1 MRWLLSE
8 YILKGVFLGLLLFL
22 ALQQPTWLA
31 IGGVFLC
38 ILGGLGLCLGIAG
51 YRKIR
56 EGYKVAGKV
65 PAFVLF
71 LLLESPQIVYAGII
85 LGTLVGIYAARG
97 DENREGFVATFL
109 GGAVVGLCF
118 WAMRHVADRN
128 SRFGLSLA
136 LAVALVCGGYYWFGY
151 LDHPIESSFATVL
164 LLGIPVFYLLTF
176 AGIAEESE
184 VEIGAMCA
192 TLGMGSFILARQS
205 GIFSMPAVL
214 FIVPLGIFFVYTKR
228 ILPGLRVFKYVV
240 RGIGYANVGRNRP
253 ALVAFRRALTLDPNN
268 KLARQHLWALHRQMD
283 LKDLIHDPD
292 TLALV
297 DLDLCLARASTL
309 LLEPKPDEAKRQEAE
324 HLLDLVQS
332 QRPALAPIVTYW
344 QAVALTHAKQL
355 EAAAGKLTQLLDP
368 ANHALDDANRKKV
381 LLQAWLLALTLHPEL
396 NRRVG
401 APQLAMP
408 GRRLEA
414 IAAVE
419 RCLAEQPE
427 ATDAWSLKRLL
438 YSNLTED
445 EYVTATKDDG
455 TAPSNG
461 APAVIPRV
469 LPLLDYGYTH
479 QLGLALI
486 NDPARW
492 QRGAEYLQI
501 SARGL
506 PANSPSIYH
515 QVAQAYERAGD
526 VQTAQH
532 YYQRAKQAGR
542 AVGVANLSPE
552 DKQLYFTLLKQLGDQ
567 ARAKG
572 DIDAAIENYQ
582 LYTEYERAGLET
594 LRILADLYEK
604 RGDAMAALRVTEKAL
619 LYDGADKDLLARK
632 EKYYYSVTP
641 DQLRANLETIRN
653 AFDVTYCQT
662 KATQL
667 LGMKDADLELID
679 WAQHLADLAAVLLPN
694 SIGVKV
700 LQARALRRRGET
712 AEAQKMLESARTP
725 KPESFSIGAE
735 EEAWFLACRL
745 LGEMYLYDLGK
756 PDLAIPCF
764 NDFRGSHKSGADTMY
779 KLGQCYEQL
788 GDPVKARKCYEHVTA
803 YESHPLAPDARDA
816 LYRLQSS

>member
-8 YILKGVFLGLLLFL
+8 YILKGVFLGLLTFV
-22 ALQQPTWLA
+22 ALQQPSGLA

-38 ILGGLGLCLGIAG
+38 IFGGLAICLGIAG
-51 YRKIR
+51 YAKVQ
-56 EGYKVAGKV
+56 EGYKVAGRV

-71 LLLESPQIVYAGII
+71 LLLESPRLAYAGII
-85 LGTLVGIYAARG
+85 LGTLVGTYVARG
-97 DENREGFVATFL
+97 DENREWFLGTFL
-109 GGAVVGLCF
+109 GGALVGLGF
-118 WAMRHVADRN
+118 WALRHVADR
-128 SRFGLSLA
+128 SQRLGLSFA
-136 LAVALVCGGYYWFGY
+136 LAAALAGGGYYWFGY
-151 LDHPIESSFATVL
+151 LNNPIESSFATVL

-192 TLGMGSFILARQS
+192 ALGVGSFILARQS

-214 FIVPLGIFFVYTKR
+214 FIVPLGIYFIYTKR

-240 RGIGYANVGRNRP
+240 RGMGYANVGQNRP
-253 ALVAFRRALTLDPNN
+253 ALVAFRRALSLDPNN
-268 KLARQHLWALHRQMD
+268 KLAREHLWALHRKMD
-283 LKDLIHDPD
+283 LKELIHDPD

-309 LLEPKPDEAKRQEAE
+309 LLEAKPGEAKLKEAE

-332 QRPALAPIVTYW
+332 QRPALGATVTYW
-344 QAVALTHAKQL
+344 QAVAFTHGKNI
-355 EAAAGKLTQLLDP
+355 EAAAAKLNHLLDP
-368 ANHALDDANRKKV
+368 ANHQLDDANRNKI

-401 APQLAMP
+401 TPQLAMP

-419 RCLAEQPE
+419 RCLAEQPD
-427 ATDAWSLKRLL
+427 ATDAWGLKRIL

-445 EYVTATKDDG
+445 DYVTATKDDG
-455 TAPSNG
+455 KSDG
-461 APAVIPRV
+461 APAVVPRV
-469 LPLLDYGYTH
+469 LPHFDYGYCQ

-486 NDPARW
+486 NDAARW
-492 QRGAEYLQI
+492 QRGAEYLQLA
-501 SARGL
+501 ARGL
-506 PANSPSIYH
+506 PAHGPSIYH

-526 VQTAQH
+526 VQASQH
-532 YYQRAKQAGR
+532 YYQRAKHAGR
-542 AVGVANLSPE
+542 TAGAANLSPE

-572 DIDAAIENYQ
+572 DIDAAVENYQ
-582 LYTEYERAGLET
+582 LYTEYDRAGLET

-604 RGDAMAALRVTEKAL
+604 RGDAMAALRTTEKAL
-619 LYDGADKDLLARK
+619 LYDSADKDLLARK

-641 DQLRANLETIRN
+641 EQLKVNLDSIRN
-653 AFDVTYCQT
+653 AFDVTYCLT
-662 KATQL
+662 KSRQL
-667 LGMKDADLELID
+667 LDMKNADLELID
-679 WAQHLADLAAVLLPN
+679 WAQHLADLSAVLQPD
-694 SIGVKV
+694 SIAIKV
-700 LQARALRRRGET
+700 LRARALRRRGEL
-712 AEAQKMLESARTP
+712 AEAQKMLEAARSP
-725 KPESFSIGAE
+725 KPERFASGDE

-756 PDLAIPCF
+756 PDLAVPCF
-764 NDFRGSHKSGADTMY
+764 NDFRGSHKSGADTLY

-788 GDPVKARKCYEHVTA
+788 GDSARARKCYEHVTA